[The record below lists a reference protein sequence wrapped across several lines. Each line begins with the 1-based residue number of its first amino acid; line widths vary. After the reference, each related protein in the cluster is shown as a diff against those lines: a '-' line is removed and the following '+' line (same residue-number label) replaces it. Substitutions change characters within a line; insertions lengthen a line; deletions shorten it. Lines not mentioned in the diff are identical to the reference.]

1 MLTETQPILLNK
13 LKSLSEEQQKR
24 FCDLFQ
30 PFIANILDLMIKYL
44 PLENEIIDSLDFGH
58 SISNFGELLEKIL
71 KFNSY
76 FGIIGE
82 TDISELIEEIKTL
95 SSRKASFYTE
105 NTNNLLEVWTNIE
118 KDQNFNFEFKLLPLI
133 FRAAQSLPITSSNVE
148 RAFSGI
154 KLVKT
159 LIRNK
164 LSDLRL
170 SSIYMIIEQYQDTK
184 MFNINQEVLNLYE
197 QVKSEFR
204 IQKHK
209 RKAKEISGKEIEERK
224 EEDKFQEN
232 LEEANSIEEE
242 YKIWDNMESLERK
255 VRTLTKNGFLK
266 GTTAL

>member
-1 MLTETQPILLNK
+1 
-13 LKSLSEEQQKR
+13 
-24 FCDLFQ
+24 
-30 PFIANILDLMIKYL
+30 
-44 PLENEIIDSLDFGH
+44 
-58 SISNFGELLEKIL
+58 
-71 KFNSY
+71 
-76 FGIIGE
+76 
-82 TDISELIEEIKTL
+82 
-95 SSRKASFYTE
+95 
-105 NTNNLLEVWTNIE
+105 
-118 KDQNFNFEFKLLPLI
+118 
-133 FRAAQSLPITSSNVE
+133 
-148 RAFSGI
+148 
-154 KLVKT
+154 
-159 LIRNK
+159 
-164 LSDLRL
+164 
-170 SSIYMIIEQYQDTK
+170 MIIEQYQDTK